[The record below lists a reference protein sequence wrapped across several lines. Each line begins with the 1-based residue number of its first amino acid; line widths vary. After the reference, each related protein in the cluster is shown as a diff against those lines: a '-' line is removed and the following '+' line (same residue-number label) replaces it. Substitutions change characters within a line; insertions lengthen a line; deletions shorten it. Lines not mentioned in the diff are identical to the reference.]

1 MKDSILTAR
10 EEDLLNFIIS
20 FKKTNQFAPTV
31 TEMCR
36 GINTKSRTH
45 ICYMLENLKK
55 KGYISYKEKTS
66 RSIIVKKFL
75 M

>member
-1 MKDSILTAR
+1 MKANNLTPR
-10 EEDLLNFIIS
+10 EEDLLNFIIT

-45 ICYMLENLKK
+45 ICYMMENLKK

-66 RSIIVKKFL
+66 RSIIVNKFL
-75 M
+75 I

>member
-1 MKDSILTAR
+1 MTENNLTAR
-10 EEDLLNFIIS
+10 EEDLLSFIIN

-31 TEMCR
+31 TEMCK

-45 ICYMLENLKK
+45 ICYMLENLQR
-55 KGYISYKEKTS
+55 KGYITYKEKHA
-66 RSIIVKKFL
+66 RSIVVKKFL